1 MDPSLSNSNEPRPA
15 VTLDPR
21 IEAVVI
27 ALAELEGTVPDL
39 PMAAQTR
46 DLVVTAYGDDARYL
60 LAAADAVDPL
70 RVSLPPNPR
79 QTRAGIAPAGTPT
92 KRIWPE
98 P

>member
-1 MDPSLSNSNEPRPA
+1 M
-15 VTLDPR
+15 TLDPR

-70 RVSLPPNPR
+70 RQPSRLD
-79 QTRAGIAPAGTPT
+79 
-92 KRIWPE
+92 RIEALYADPEGWPE

>member
-1 MDPSLSNSNEPRPA
+1 MTD
-15 VTLDPR
+15 DPR
-21 IEAVVI
+21 IGAAVEVVSREIHVRDWHKGHARRGCALCLGLATRVI
-27 ALAELEGTVPDL
+27 
-39 PMAAQTR
+39 Q
-46 DLVVTAYGDDARYL
+46 
-60 LAAADAVDPL
+60 AADAVDPL